1 MEDNLTDALL
11 MAGAVLIFVI
21 AITTSMSSFTKMRS
35 QIDAIIQEDSKLEY
49 AIEDLS
55 GKSTYLN
62 YKSSNEN
69 QGIRTVGVE
78 TVISSMYRV
87 SKENYIV
94 YINTKNNIP
103 NLEEFKTDIK
113 DSSKYFNRNI
123 SNSEKLLKYNNVY
136 AITINEDNFNVEQL
150 LENGLYNNLKGK
162 KFKEYLGIY
171 QENTDADE
179 SNRTTYRVI
188 TYVEIVT

>member
-21 AITTSMSSFTKMRS
+21 ALTTSMSSFTKMRS

-49 AIEDLS
+49 AIEDSS
-55 GKSTYLN
+55 GGYLN

-69 QGIRTVGVE
+69 NPIRIVGIE
-78 TVISSMYRV
+78 TLISSMYRV

-103 NLEEFKTDIK
+103 NLEEFKIDIK

-123 SNSEKLLKYNNVY
+123 SNGEKLLKYNNVY
-136 AITINEDNFNVEQL
+136 AITINEDNSNVQEL
-150 LENGLYNNLKGK
+150 LEH
-162 KFKEYLGIY
+162 
-171 QENTDADE
+171 
-179 SNRTTYRVI
+179 RVI
-188 TYVEIVT
+188 

>member
-21 AITTSMSSFTKMRS
+21 ALTTSMSSFTKMRS

-49 AIEDLS
+49 AIEDSS
-55 GKSTYLN
+55 GESIYLN

-136 AITINEDNFNVEQL
+136 AITINEDNSNVEQL
-150 LENGLYNNLKGK
+150 LENGLYNNLKEK

>member
-21 AITTSMSSFTKMRS
+21 ALTTSMSSFTKMRS

-49 AIEDLS
+49 AIEDSS
-55 GKSTYLN
+55 GTYLN

-69 QGIRTVGVE
+69 QAIRTVGVE
-78 TVISSMYRV
+78 TVVSSMYRV

-94 YINTKNNIP
+94 YINTKS
-103 NLEEFKTDIK
+103 NLGITEK
-113 DSSKYFNRNI
+113 NI
-123 SNSEKLLKYNNVY
+123 SNDYFNGVLTNRYTY
-136 AITINEDNFNVEQL
+136 AITINEDNSNVQQL
-150 LENGLYNNLKGK
+150 LKNGLYDKLKGK

-188 TYVEIVT
+188 TYVEV